1 MTCAAPPL
9 NIYYKN
15 NITMKRFILALS
27 AALMLTAC
35 GEHEMTGELTTS
47 VIPTDSVRKKTIT
60 FDFGEI
66 SQRSMTRASLTEL
79 NLTDM
84 WIFDYMGA
92 ELKQTI
98 HQASTD
104 AAFGS
109 ASLSLDYGE
118 HTFYF
123 VASRGIDPFVD
134 TDAKTIVWSSVRD
147 TFHASLTMDVQPSSA
162 TSQAVTLS
170 RVVGRLRITAT
181 DVMPE
186 NAAKLTITPSTWYYG
201 LNYATGEAVS
211 PNSTP
216 IVVNIPSSY
225 VGTQNLVTSCY
236 TVSGSS
242 AWQTN
247 ITASLIA
254 SDESVLGSVTIPNVP
269 IQRNH
274 ITSYSGGIVG
284 AGRSLSVSAS
294 DDDWVDDGNVNW

>member
-1 MTCAAPPL
+1 M
-9 NIYYKN
+9 
-15 NITMKRFILALS
+15 MALS

-35 GEHEMTGELTTS
+35 GEHEMTEELTAGMT
-47 VIPTDSVRKKTIT
+47 PADSMKSKTIT
-60 FDFGEI
+60 FTFGEI
-66 SQRSMTRASLTEL
+66 SQRSMTRATLSEL
-79 NLTDM
+79 NLTDL
-84 WIFDYMGA
+84 WIFDYAGD

-118 HTFYF
+118 HIFYF
-123 VASRGIDPFVD
+123 IASRGVDPVID
-134 TDAKTIVWSSVRD
+134 TEAKTIVWGSVRD
-147 TFHASLTMDVQPSSA
+147 TFHASLSIDVQPSSA

-170 RVVGRLRITAT
+170 RVVGRLRISAT
-181 DVMPE
+181 DVVPA

-201 LNYATGEAVS
+201 LNYQTGEAVA
-211 PNSTP
+211 PNSTA

-225 VGTQNLVTSCY
+225 IGTQNLVTSCY

-247 ITASLIA
+247 ITVSLIA
-254 SDESVLGSVTIPNVP
+254 SDESSLGSVTIPDVP
-269 IQRNH
+269 IKRNH

-284 AGRSLSVSAS
+284 AGRSISVNAS

>member
-1 MTCAAPPL
+1 
-9 NIYYKN
+9 
-15 NITMKRFILALS
+15 MKRIMMALS

-35 GEHEMTGELTTS
+35 GEHEMTEELTAGMT
-47 VIPTDSVRKKTIT
+47 PADSMKSKTIT
-60 FDFGEI
+60 FTFGEI
-66 SQRSMTRASLTEL
+66 SQRSMTRATLSEL
-79 NLTDM
+79 NLTDL
-84 WIFDYMGA
+84 WIFDYAGD

-123 VASRGIDPFVD
+123 IASRGVDPVID
-134 TDAKTIVWSSVRD
+134 TDTKTITWGSVRD
-147 TFHASLTMDVQPSSA
+147 TFHASLSIDVQPSSA

-170 RVVGRLRITAT
+170 RCVGRLRISAT
-181 DVMPE
+181 DVVPA

-201 LNYATGEAVS
+201 LNYQTGEAVGS
-211 PNSTP
+211 STSP

-247 ITASLIA
+247 ITVSLIA
-254 SDESVLGSVTIPNVP
+254 SDESSLGSVTIPNVP
-269 IQRNH
+269 IKRNH

-284 AGRSLSVSAS
+284 AGRSISVNAS

>member
-1 MTCAAPPL
+1 
-9 NIYYKN
+9 
-15 NITMKRFILALS
+15 MKRFIWALS

-35 GEHEMTGELTTS
+35 GEHEMTGELTARMT
-47 VIPTDSVRKKTIT
+47 PTDSMMKKTIT
-60 FDFGEI
+60 FDFGNL
-66 SQRSMTRASLTEL
+66 SQQAMTRATLAEL
-79 NLTDM
+79 NLTDL
-84 WIFDYMGA
+84 WIFDYMG
-92 ELKQTI
+92 ENLQQTI

-123 VASRGIDPFVD
+123 VASRGIDPVVD

-162 TSQAVTLS
+162 TSQSVTLS
-170 RVVGRLRITAT
+170 RCVGRLRITAT
-181 DVMPE
+181 DVVPE
-186 NAAKLTITPSTWYYG
+186 NVAKLTITPSTWYYG
-201 LNYATGEAVS
+201 LNYQTGDAVA
-211 PNSTP
+211 PVKTP

-236 TVSGSS
+236 TISGSS

-247 ITASLIA
+247 ITVSLIA
-254 SDESVLGSVTIPNVP
+254 SDESSLGSVTIPDVP
-269 IQRNH
+269 IKRNH

-284 AGRSLSVSAS
+284 AGRIISVNAS
-294 DDDWVDDGNVNW
+294 DDEWVEDENVNW

>member
-1 MTCAAPPL
+1 M
-9 NIYYKN
+9 
-15 NITMKRFILALS
+15 MALS

-35 GEHEMTGELTTS
+35 GEYENEELTAS
-47 VIPTDSVRKKTIT
+47 TDKKIIT

-66 SQRSMTRASLTEL
+66 SMRSMTRASLTEL
-79 NLTDM
+79 NLTDL
-84 WIFDYMGA
+84 WLFDYMGD

-98 HQASTD
+98 HQASMD

-123 VASRGIDPFVD
+123 IASRGIDPVVD
-134 TDAKTIVWSSVRD
+134 TDTKTITWGSVRD
-147 TFHASLTMDVQPSSA
+147 TFLASLMMDVQPSSA
-162 TSQAVTLS
+162 TSQSVTLS
-170 RVVGRLRITAT
+170 RCVGRLRISAT
-181 DVMPE
+181 DVVPA

-201 LNYATGEAVS
+201 LNYQTGEAVA

-225 VGTQNLVTSCY
+225 IGTQNLVTSCY

-247 ITASLIA
+247 ITVSLMA
-254 SDESVLGSVTIPNVP
+254 SDESSLGSVTIPNVP

-274 ITSYSGGIVG
+274 ITGYSGGIVG
-284 AGRSLSVSAS
+284 AGRNISVNAS
-294 DDDWVDDGNVNW
+294 DDEWVDDGNVNW

>member
-1 MTCAAPPL
+1 M
-9 NIYYKN
+9 
-15 NITMKRFILALS
+15 ALS

-35 GEHEMTGELTTS
+35 GEHEMTGELTAEM
-47 VIPTDSVRKKTIT
+47 IPADSMKSKTIT
-60 FDFGEI
+60 FTFGEI
-66 SQRSMTRASLTEL
+66 SQRSMTRATLSEL
-79 NLTDM
+79 NLTDL
-84 WIFDYMGA
+84 WIFDYAGD

-123 VASRGIDPFVD
+123 IASRGVDPVID
-134 TDAKTIVWSSVRD
+134 TDTKTITWSSVRD
-147 TFHASLTMDVQPSSA
+147 TFHASLSIDVQPSSA

-170 RVVGRLRITAT
+170 RCVGRLRISAT
-181 DVMPE
+181 DVVPA

-201 LNYATGEAVS
+201 LNYQTGEAVGS
-211 PNSTP
+211 STSP

-247 ITASLIA
+247 ITVSLLA
-254 SDESVLGSVTIPNVP
+254 SDESSLGSVTIPDVP
-269 IQRNH
+269 IKRNH

-284 AGRSLSVSAS
+284 AERSISVNAS

>member
-1 MTCAAPPL
+1 
-9 NIYYKN
+9 
-15 NITMKRFILALS
+15 MKRFIWALS
-27 AALMLTAC
+27 AALMLAC
-35 GEHEMTGELTTS
+35 GEHEMTGELTAEMT
-47 VIPTDSVRKKTIT
+47 PADSMRKKTIT

-66 SQRSMTRASLTEL
+66 SQQAMTRATLAEL
-79 NLTDM
+79 NLTDL
-84 WIFDYMGA
+84 WIFDYIGGEM
-92 ELKQTI
+92 KQTI

-123 VASRGIDPFVD
+123 VASRGIDPVID

-147 TFHASLTMDVQPSSA
+147 TFLASLTMDVQPSSA

-170 RVVGRLRITAT
+170 RSVGRLRITAT
-181 DVMPE
+181 DVVPA

-201 LNYATGEAVS
+201 INYQTGEAVA

-236 TVSGSS
+236 TISGTS

-247 ITASLIA
+247 ITVSMIA
-254 SDESVLGSVTIPNVP
+254 SDESSLGSVTIPDVP

-284 AGRSLSVSAS
+284 AGRSISVNAS
-294 DDDWVDDGNVNW
+294 DDEWVEDENVNW

>member
-1 MTCAAPPL
+1 M
-9 NIYYKN
+9 
-15 NITMKRFILALS
+15 MALS
-27 AALMLTAC
+27 AALLLAC
-35 GEHEMTGELTTS
+35 GEHEMTEELTAGMT
-47 VIPTDSVRKKTIT
+47 PADSMKSKTIT
-60 FDFGEI
+60 FTFGEI
-66 SQRSMTRASLTEL
+66 SQRSMTRATLAEL
-79 NLTDM
+79 NLTDL
-84 WIFDYMGA
+84 WIFDYVGA

-123 VASRGIDPFVD
+123 VASRGIDPVID
-134 TDAKTIVWSSVRD
+134 TEAKTIVWGSVRD
-147 TFHASLTMDVQPSSA
+147 TFHASLSIDVQPSSA

-170 RVVGRLRITAT
+170 RVVGRLRISAT
-181 DVMPE
+181 DVVPA

-201 LNYATGEAVS
+201 LNYQTGEAVGS
-211 PNSTP
+211 ITSP

-284 AGRSLSVSAS
+284 AGRSISVNAS

>member
-1 MTCAAPPL
+1 
-9 NIYYKN
+9 
-15 NITMKRFILALS
+15 MKRFMMALS

-35 GEHEMTGELTTS
+35 GEHEMTGELTAEM
-47 VIPTDSVRKKTIT
+47 IPADSMKSKTIT
-60 FDFGEI
+60 FTFGEI
-66 SQRSMTRASLTEL
+66 SQRSMTRATLSEL
-79 NLTDM
+79 NLTDL
-84 WIFDYMGA
+84 WIFDYAGD

-123 VASRGIDPFVD
+123 VASRGIDPVID
-134 TDAKTIVWSSVRD
+134 TEAKTIVWGSVRD
-147 TFHASLTMDVQPSSA
+147 TFHASLSIDVKPSSA

-170 RVVGRLRITAT
+170 RCVGRLRITAT
-181 DVMPE
+181 DVVPE
-186 NAAKLTITPSTWYYG
+186 NAAKLTITPSMWYYG
-201 LNYATGEAVS
+201 LNYQTGEAVGS
-211 PNSTP
+211 STSP

-247 ITASLIA
+247 ITVSLIA
-254 SDESVLGSVTIPNVP
+254 SDESSLGSVTIPDVP
-269 IQRNH
+269 IKRNH

-284 AGRSLSVSAS
+284 AGRSISVNAS

>member
-1 MTCAAPPL
+1 M
-9 NIYYKN
+9 
-15 NITMKRFILALS
+15 ALS

-35 GEHEMTGELTTS
+35 GEHEMTEELTAGM
-47 VIPTDSVRKKTIT
+47 ILADSMKSKTIT
-60 FDFGEI
+60 FTFGEI
-66 SQRSMTRASLTEL
+66 SQRSMTRATLAEL
-79 NLTDM
+79 NLTDL
-84 WIFDYMGA
+84 WIFDYVGE

-98 HQASTD
+98 HQTSTE

-123 VASRGIDPFVD
+123 VASRGIDPVIE
-134 TDAKTIVWSSVRD
+134 TEAKTIVWSSVRD
-147 TFHASLTMDVQPSSA
+147 TFHASLSIDVQPSSA

-170 RVVGRLRITAT
+170 RVVGRLRISAT
-181 DVMPE
+181 DVVPA

-201 LNYATGEAVS
+201 LNYQTGEAVGS
-211 PNSTP
+211 STSP

-247 ITASLIA
+247 ITVSLIA
-254 SDESVLGSVTIPNVP
+254 SDESSLGSVTIPDVP
-269 IQRNH
+269 IKRNH

-284 AGRSLSVSAS
+284 AGRSISVNAS

>member
-1 MTCAAPPL
+1 M
-9 NIYYKN
+9 
-15 NITMKRFILALS
+15 ALS

-35 GEHEMTGELTTS
+35 GEHEMTGELTAEM
-47 VIPTDSVRKKTIT
+47 IPADSMKSKTIT
-60 FDFGEI
+60 FTFGEI
-66 SQRSMTRASLTEL
+66 SQRSMTRATLAEL
-79 NLTDM
+79 NLTDL
-84 WIFDYMGA
+84 WIFDYVGA

-123 VASRGIDPFVD
+123 IASRGIDPVVD
-134 TDAKTIVWSSVRD
+134 TDAKTITWGSVRA
-147 TFHASLTMDVQPSSA
+147 TFHASLSIDVQPSSA

-170 RVVGRLRITAT
+170 RVVGRLRISAT
-181 DVMPE
+181 DVVPA

-201 LNYATGEAVS
+201 LNYQTGEAVGS
-211 PNSTP
+211 STSP

-247 ITASLIA
+247 ITVSLIA
-254 SDESVLGSVTIPNVP
+254 SDESSLGSVTIPDVP
-269 IQRNH
+269 IKRNH

-284 AGRSLSVSAS
+284 AGRSISVNAS

>member
-1 MTCAAPPL
+1 M
-9 NIYYKN
+9 
-15 NITMKRFILALS
+15 ALS

-35 GEHEMTGELTTS
+35 GEHEMTGELTAEM
-47 VIPTDSVRKKTIT
+47 IPADSMKSKTIT
-60 FDFGEI
+60 FTFGEI
-66 SQRSMTRASLTEL
+66 SQRSMPRATLSEL
-79 NLTDM
+79 NLTDL
-84 WIFDYMGA
+84 WIFDYAGD

-118 HTFYF
+118 HTLCF
-123 VASRGIDPFVD
+123 VASRGVDPVID
-134 TDAKTIVWSSVRD
+134 TDTKTITWSSVRD
-147 TFHASLTMDVQPSSA
+147 TFHASLSIDVQPSSA

-170 RVVGRLRITAT
+170 RVVGRLRISAT
-181 DVMPE
+181 DVVPA

-201 LNYATGEAVS
+201 LNYQTGEAVGS
-211 PNSTP
+211 STSP

-225 VGTQNLVTSCY
+225 VSTQNLVTSYY

-247 ITASLIA
+247 ITVSMIA
-254 SDESVLGSVTIPNVP
+254 SDESSLGSVTIPNVP
-269 IQRNH
+269 IKRNH

-284 AGRSLSVSAS
+284 AGRSISVNAS

>member
-1 MTCAAPPL
+1 M
-9 NIYYKN
+9 
-15 NITMKRFILALS
+15 LALS

-35 GEHEMTGELTTS
+35 GEHEMTEELTAEM
-47 VIPTDSVRKKTIT
+47 IPADSMKSKTIT
-60 FDFGEI
+60 FTFGEI
-66 SQRSMTRASLTEL
+66 SQRSMTRATLSEL
-79 NLTDM
+79 NLTDL
-84 WIFDYMGA
+84 WIFDYAGD

-123 VASRGIDPFVD
+123 IASRGVDPVID
-134 TDAKTIVWSSVRD
+134 TDTKTITWSSVRD
-147 TFHASLTMDVQPSSA
+147 TFHASLSIDVQPSSA

-170 RVVGRLRITAT
+170 RVVGRLRISAT
-181 DVMPE
+181 DVVPA

-201 LNYATGEAVS
+201 LNYQTGEAVGS
-211 PNSTP
+211 STSP

-247 ITASLIA
+247 ITVSLIA
-254 SDESVLGSVTIPNVP
+254 SDESSLGSVTIPDVP
-269 IQRNH
+269 IKRNH

-284 AGRSLSVSAS
+284 AGRSISVNAS

>member
-1 MTCAAPPL
+1 
-9 NIYYKN
+9 
-15 NITMKRFILALS
+15 MKRIMMALS

-35 GEHEMTGELTTS
+35 GEQEMTGELTAEM
-47 VIPTDSVRKKTIT
+47 IPADSVMKKTIT
-60 FDFGEI
+60 FTFGEI
-66 SQRSMTRASLTEL
+66 SQRSMTRATLSEL
-79 NLTDM
+79 NHTDL
-84 WIFDYMGA
+84 WIFDYAGD

-123 VASRGIDPFVD
+123 VASRGIDPVID
-134 TDAKTIVWSSVRD
+134 TEAKTIVWGSVRD
-147 TFHASLTMDVQPSSA
+147 TFHASLSIDVQPSSA

-170 RVVGRLRITAT
+170 RVVGRLRISAT
-181 DVMPE
+181 DVVPA

-201 LNYATGEAVS
+201 LNYQTGEAVAPGTS
-211 PNSTP
+211 P

-254 SDESVLGSVTIPNVP
+254 SDESSLGSVTIPDVP
-269 IQRNH
+269 IKRNH

-284 AGRSLSVSAS
+284 AERSISVNAS

>member
-1 MTCAAPPL
+1 M
-9 NIYYKN
+9 
-15 NITMKRFILALS
+15 MALS

-35 GEHEMTGELTTS
+35 GEQEMTGELTAEM
-47 VIPTDSVRKKTIT
+47 IPADSVMKKTIT
-60 FDFGEI
+60 FTFGEI
-66 SQRSMTRASLTEL
+66 SQRSMTRATLSEL
-79 NLTDM
+79 NHTDL
-84 WIFDYMGA
+84 WIFDYAGD

-123 VASRGIDPFVD
+123 VASRGIDPVID
-134 TDAKTIVWSSVRD
+134 TEAKTIVWGSVRD
-147 TFHASLTMDVQPSSA
+147 TFHASLSIDVQPSSA

-170 RVVGRLRITAT
+170 RVVGRLRISAT
-181 DVMPE
+181 DVVPA

-201 LNYATGEAVS
+201 LNYQTGEAVAPGTS
-211 PNSTP
+211 P

-254 SDESVLGSVTIPNVP
+254 SDESSLGSVTIPDVP
-269 IQRNH
+269 IKRNH

-284 AGRSLSVSAS
+284 AERSISVNAS

>member
-1 MTCAAPPL
+1 M
-9 NIYYKN
+9 
-15 NITMKRFILALS
+15 ALS

-35 GEHEMTGELTTS
+35 GEHEMTEELTAGMT
-47 VIPTDSVRKKTIT
+47 PADSMKSKTIT
-60 FDFGEI
+60 FTFGEI
-66 SQRSMTRASLTEL
+66 SQRSMTRATLSEL
-79 NLTDM
+79 NLTDL
-84 WIFDYMGA
+84 WIFDYAGD

-118 HTFYF
+118 HIFYF
-123 VASRGIDPFVD
+123 IASRGVDPVID
-134 TDAKTIVWSSVRD
+134 TEAKTIVWGSVRD
-147 TFHASLTMDVQPSSA
+147 TFHASLSIDVQPSSA

-170 RVVGRLRITAT
+170 RCVGRLRISAT
-181 DVMPE
+181 DVVPA

-201 LNYATGEAVS
+201 LNYQTGEAVGS
-211 PNSTP
+211 STSP

-225 VGTQNLVTSCY
+225 VCTQNLVTSCY

-247 ITASLIA
+247 ITVSLIA
-254 SDESVLGSVTIPNVP
+254 SDESSLGSVTIPNVP
-269 IQRNH
+269 IKRNH

-284 AGRSLSVSAS
+284 AGRSISVNAS

>member
-1 MTCAAPPL
+1 MRADLPL

-15 NITMKRFILALS
+15 NITMKRFVWALS

-35 GEHEMTGELTTS
+35 GEHEMTGELTVGMT
-47 VIPTDSVRKKTIT
+47 PADSMRKKTIT
-60 FDFGEI
+60 FDFGKL
-66 SQRSMTRASLTEL
+66 SQQAMTRASLTEL
-79 NLTDM
+79 NLTDL
-84 WIFDYMGA
+84 WIFDYMGD
-92 ELKQTI
+92 ELKQSI
-98 HQASTD
+98 YQASTD
-104 AAFGS
+104 ATFGS

-123 VASRGIDPFVD
+123 VASRGIDPVID

-162 TSQAVTLS
+162 TSQSVTLS

-181 DVMPE
+181 DVVPE
-186 NAAKLTITPSTWYYG
+186 KAAKLTITPSTWYYG
-201 LNYATGEAVS
+201 LNYFTGEPVAPV
-211 PNSTP
+211 NTP

-236 TVSGSS
+236 TISGSS

-247 ITASLIA
+247 ITVSLMA
-254 SDESVLGSVTIPNVP
+254 SDESSLGSVVIPDVP
-269 IQRNH
+269 IKCNH

>member
-1 MTCAAPPL
+1 
-9 NIYYKN
+9 
-15 NITMKRFILALS
+15 MKRIMMALS

-35 GEHEMTGELTTS
+35 GEHEMTGELTAGMT
-47 VIPTDSVRKKTIT
+47 PADSMKSKTIT
-60 FDFGEI
+60 FTFGEI
-66 SQRSMTRASLTEL
+66 SQRSMTRATLTEL
-79 NLTDM
+79 NLTDL
-84 WIFDYMGA
+84 WIFDYAGD

-123 VASRGIDPFVD
+123 IASRGVDPVID
-134 TDAKTIVWSSVRD
+134 TDTKTITWSSVRD
-147 TFHASLTMDVQPSSA
+147 TFHASLSIDVQPSSA

-170 RVVGRLRITAT
+170 RVVGRLRISAT
-181 DVMPE
+181 DVVPA

-201 LNYATGEAVS
+201 LNYQTGEAVGS
-211 PNSTP
+211 STSP

-247 ITASLIA
+247 ITVSLIA
-254 SDESVLGSVTIPNVP
+254 SDESSLGSVTIPDVP
-269 IQRNH
+269 IKCNH

-284 AGRSLSVSAS
+284 AGRSISVNAS

>member
-1 MTCAAPPL
+1 
-9 NIYYKN
+9 
-15 NITMKRFILALS
+15 MKRIMMALS

-35 GEHEMTGELTTS
+35 GEHEMTGELTARMT
-47 VIPTDSVRKKTIT
+47 PADSVMKKTIT
-60 FDFGEI
+60 FDFGNL
-66 SQRSMTRASLTEL
+66 SQQAMTRATLAEL
-79 NLTDM
+79 NLTDL
-84 WIFDYMGA
+84 WIFDYIGE

-104 AAFGS
+104 ASFGS

-123 VASRGIDPFVD
+123 VASRGIDPVVD

-147 TFHASLTMDVQPSSA
+147 TFLASLSIDVQPSSA
-162 TSQAVTLS
+162 TSQSVTLS
-170 RVVGRLRITAT
+170 RCVGRLRISAT
-181 DVMPE
+181 DVVPA

-201 LNYATGEAVS
+201 LNYQTGEAVAPGTS
-211 PNSTP
+211 P

-236 TVSGSS
+236 TISGSS

-247 ITASLIA
+247 ITVSLMA
-254 SDESVLGSVTIPNVP
+254 SDESSLGSVTIPNVP

-284 AGRSLSVSAS
+284 AGRSISVNAS

>member
-1 MTCAAPPL
+1 M
-9 NIYYKN
+9 
-15 NITMKRFILALS
+15 ALS

-35 GEHEMTGELTTS
+35 GEHEMTGELTVGMT
-47 VIPTDSVRKKTIT
+47 PTDSVMKKTIT
-60 FDFGEI
+60 FTFGEI
-66 SQRSMTRASLTEL
+66 SQRSMTRATLAEL
-79 NLTDM
+79 NLTDL
-84 WIFDYMGA
+84 WIFDYMGD
-92 ELKQTI
+92 ELKLTI

-104 AAFGS
+104 AVFGS

-118 HTFYF
+118 HTLYF
-123 VASRGIDPFVD
+123 VASRGIDPVVD
-134 TDAKTIVWSSVRD
+134 TDTKTITWSSVRD
-147 TFHASLTMDVQPSSA
+147 TFHASLSIDVQPSSA

-170 RVVGRLRITAT
+170 RVVGRLRISAT
-181 DVMPE
+181 DVVPA

-201 LNYATGEAVS
+201 LNYQTGEAVGS
-211 PNSTP
+211 STSP

-247 ITASLIA
+247 ITVSLIA
-254 SDESVLGSVTIPNVP
+254 SDESSLGSVTIPDVP
-269 IQRNH
+269 IKRNH

-284 AGRSLSVSAS
+284 AGRSISVNAS

>member
-1 MTCAAPPL
+1 
-9 NIYYKN
+9 
-15 NITMKRFILALS
+15 
-27 AALMLTAC
+27 
-35 GEHEMTGELTTS
+35 MTGELTAEM
-47 VIPTDSVRKKTIT
+47 IPADSMKSKTIT
-60 FDFGEI
+60 FTFGEI
-66 SQRSMTRASLTEL
+66 SQRSMTRATLSEL
-79 NLTDM
+79 NLTDL
-84 WIFDYMGA
+84 WIFDYAGD

-123 VASRGIDPFVD
+123 VASRGIDPVID
-134 TDAKTIVWSSVRD
+134 TEAKTIVWGSVRD
-147 TFHASLTMDVQPSSA
+147 TFHASLSIDVQPSSA

-170 RVVGRLRITAT
+170 RVVGRLRISAT
-181 DVMPE
+181 DVVPA

-201 LNYATGEAVS
+201 LNYQTGEAVGS
-211 PNSTP
+211 STSP

-247 ITASLIA
+247 ITVSLIA
-254 SDESVLGSVTIPNVP
+254 SDESSLGSVTIPDVP
-269 IQRNH
+269 IKRNH

-284 AGRSLSVSAS
+284 AGRSISVNAS

>member
-1 MTCAAPPL
+1 M
-9 NIYYKN
+9 
-15 NITMKRFILALS
+15 MALS

-35 GEHEMTGELTTS
+35 GEHEMTGELTARMTPAYS
-47 VIPTDSVRKKTIT
+47 VMKKTIT

-66 SQRSMTRASLTEL
+66 SQRSMTRATLAEL
-79 NLTDM
+79 NLTDL
-84 WIFDYMGA
+84 WIFDYMGD

-118 HTFYF
+118 HAFYF
-123 VASRGIDPFVD
+123 IASRGIDPVVD
-134 TDAKTIVWSSVRD
+134 TDAKTIAWSSVRD
-147 TFHASLTMDVQPSSA
+147 TFLASLSIDVQPSSA
-162 TSQAVTLS
+162 TSQSVTLS
-170 RVVGRLRITAT
+170 RCVGRLRISAT
-181 DVMPE
+181 DVVPA

-201 LNYATGEAVS
+201 LNYQTGEAVA
-211 PNSTP
+211 PSTSP

-236 TVSGSS
+236 TISGSS
-242 AWQTN
+242 PWQTN
-247 ITASLIA
+247 ITVSLMA
-254 SDESVLGSVTIPNVP
+254 SDESSLGSVTIPNVP

-284 AGRSLSVSAS
+284 AGRSISVNAS

>member
-1 MTCAAPPL
+1 
-9 NIYYKN
+9 
-15 NITMKRFILALS
+15 MKRFMMALS

-35 GEHEMTGELTTS
+35 GEHEMTEELTAGMT
-47 VIPTDSVRKKTIT
+47 PADSMKSKTIT
-60 FDFGEI
+60 FTFGEI
-66 SQRSMTRASLTEL
+66 SQRSMTRATLSEL
-79 NLTDM
+79 NLTDL
-84 WIFDYMGA
+84 WIFDYAGD

-123 VASRGIDPFVD
+123 VASRGVDPVID
-134 TDAKTIVWSSVRD
+134 TDTKTITWSSVRD
-147 TFHASLTMDVQPSSA
+147 TFHASLSIDVQPSSA

-170 RVVGRLRITAT
+170 RVVGRLRISAT
-181 DVMPE
+181 DVVPA

-201 LNYATGEAVS
+201 LNYQTGEAVGS
-211 PNSTP
+211 STSP

-225 VGTQNLVTSCY
+225 VGTQNLITSCY

-247 ITASLIA
+247 ITVSLIA
-254 SDESVLGSVTIPNVP
+254 SDESSLGSVTIPDVP
-269 IQRNH
+269 IKRNH

-284 AGRSLSVSAS
+284 AGRSISVNAS

>member
-1 MTCAAPPL
+1 M
-9 NIYYKN
+9 
-15 NITMKRFILALS
+15 ALS

-35 GEHEMTGELTTS
+35 GEHEMTEELTAGMT
-47 VIPTDSVRKKTIT
+47 PADSMKSKTIT
-60 FDFGEI
+60 FTFGEI
-66 SQRSMTRASLTEL
+66 SQRSMTRATLAEL
-79 NLTDM
+79 NLTDL
-84 WIFDYMGA
+84 WIFDYAGD

-123 VASRGIDPFVD
+123 VASRGVDPVID
-134 TDAKTIVWSSVRD
+134 TDTKTITWSSVRD
-147 TFHASLTMDVQPSSA
+147 TFHASLSIDVQPSSA

-170 RVVGRLRITAT
+170 RVVGRLRISAT
-181 DVMPE
+181 DVVPA
-186 NAAKLTITPSTWYYG
+186 NAAKLTITPSTWCYG
-201 LNYATGEAVS
+201 LNYQTGEAVGS
-211 PNSTP
+211 STSP

-225 VGTQNLVTSCY
+225 VGTQNLVTSFY

-247 ITASLIA
+247 ITVSLIA
-254 SDESVLGSVTIPNVP
+254 SDESSLGSVTIPDVP
-269 IQRNH
+269 IKRNH

-284 AGRSLSVSAS
+284 AGRSISVNAS

>member
-1 MTCAAPPL
+1 
-9 NIYYKN
+9 
-15 NITMKRFILALS
+15 MKRFIWALS

-35 GEHEMTGELTTS
+35 GEHEMDGELTAGMT
-47 VIPTDSVRKKTIT
+47 PADSVMKKTIT
-60 FDFGEI
+60 FTFGEI
-66 SQRSMTRASLTEL
+66 SQRSMTRATLAEL
-79 NLTDM
+79 NLTDL
-84 WIFDYMGA
+84 WIFDYMGD

-123 VASRGIDPFVD
+123 IASRGIDPAVD
-134 TDAKTIVWSSVRD
+134 TDAKTIVWGSVRD
-147 TFHASLTMDVQPSSA
+147 TFHASLSIDVQPSSA
-162 TSQAVTLS
+162 TSQSVTLS
-170 RVVGRLRITAT
+170 RCVGRLRISAT
-181 DVMPE
+181 DVVPA

-201 LNYATGEAVS
+201 LNYQTGEAVGS
-211 PNSTP
+211 STSP

-236 TVSGSS
+236 TISGSS

-247 ITASLIA
+247 ITVSLIA
-254 SDESVLGSVTIPNVP
+254 SDESSLGSVIIPDVP

-284 AGRSLSVSAS
+284 AGRSISLTA
-294 DDDWVDDGNVNW
+294 DDAWGDENTHTW

>member
-1 MTCAAPPL
+1 
-9 NIYYKN
+9 
-15 NITMKRFILALS
+15 MKRIMMALS

-35 GEHEMTGELTTS
+35 GEHEMTEELTAGMT
-47 VIPTDSVRKKTIT
+47 PADSMKSKTIT
-60 FDFGEI
+60 FTFGEI
-66 SQRSMTRASLTEL
+66 SQRSMTRATLAEL
-79 NLTDM
+79 NLTDL
-84 WIFDYMGA
+84 WIFDYAGD

-123 VASRGIDPFVD
+123 VASRGIDPVID
-134 TDAKTIVWSSVRD
+134 TDTKTITWSSVRD
-147 TFHASLTMDVQPSSA
+147 TFHASLSIDVQPSSA

-170 RVVGRLRITAT
+170 RVVGRLRISAT
-181 DVMPE
+181 DVVPA

-201 LNYATGEAVS
+201 LNYQTGEAVGS
-211 PNSTP
+211 STSP

-247 ITASLIA
+247 ITVSLMA
-254 SDESVLGSVTIPNVP
+254 SDESSLGSVVIPDVP
-269 IQRNH
+269 IKRNH

-284 AGRSLSVSAS
+284 AGRSISVNAS

>member
-1 MTCAAPPL
+1 
-9 NIYYKN
+9 
-15 NITMKRFILALS
+15 MKRIMMALS
-27 AALMLTAC
+27 AALLLTAC
-35 GEHEMTGELTTS
+35 GEREMEELTA
-47 VIPTDSVRKKTIT
+47 PTDKKTIT
-60 FDFGEI
+60 FDFGEL
-66 SQRSMTRASLTEL
+66 SMRSMTRATLAEL
-79 NLTDM
+79 NLTDL
-84 WIFDYMGA
+84 WIFDYVGE

-123 VASRGIDPFVD
+123 VASRGSDPAVD
-134 TDAKTIVWSSVRD
+134 TDAKTIIWGTVRD
-147 TFHASLTMDVQPSSA
+147 TFHASLTIDVQPSSA

-170 RVVGRLRITAT
+170 RVVGRLRISAT
-181 DVMPE
+181 DVVPAT
-186 NAAKLTITPSTWYYG
+186 AAKLTITPSTWYNG
-201 LNYATGEAVS
+201 LNYATGEAVGS
-211 PNSTP
+211 STSP

-225 VGTQNLVTSCY
+225 IGTQNLTTSCY
-236 TVSGSS
+236 TISGSS
-242 AWQTN
+242 PWQTN
-247 ITASLIA
+247 ITASLMA

-284 AGRSLSVSAS
+284 AGRSISVNAS

>member
-1 MTCAAPPL
+1 
-9 NIYYKN
+9 
-15 NITMKRFILALS
+15 
-27 AALMLTAC
+27 
-35 GEHEMTGELTTS
+35 MTGELTAEMT
-47 VIPTDSVRKKTIT
+47 PADSMRKKTIT

-66 SQRSMTRASLTEL
+66 SQQAMTRATLAEL
-79 NLTDM
+79 NLTDL
-84 WIFDYMGA
+84 WIFDYIGGEM
-92 ELKQTI
+92 KQTI

-123 VASRGIDPFVD
+123 VASRGIDPVID

-147 TFHASLTMDVQPSSA
+147 TFLASLTMDVQPSSA

-170 RVVGRLRITAT
+170 RSVGRLRITAT
-181 DVMPE
+181 DVVPA

-201 LNYATGEAVS
+201 INYQTGEAVA

-236 TVSGSS
+236 TISGTS

-247 ITASLIA
+247 ITVSMIA
-254 SDESVLGSVTIPNVP
+254 SDESSLGSVTIPDVP

-284 AGRSLSVSAS
+284 AGRSISVNAS
-294 DDDWVDDGNVNW
+294 DDEWVEDENVNW

>member
-1 MTCAAPPL
+1 
-9 NIYYKN
+9 
-15 NITMKRFILALS
+15 MKRFMMALS

-35 GEHEMTGELTTS
+35 GEREMTEELTT
-47 VIPTDSVRKKTIT
+47 PAEKKTIT
-60 FDFGEI
+60 FDFGEL
-66 SQRSMTRASLTEL
+66 SMRSMTRATLAEL
-79 NLTDM
+79 NLTDL
-84 WIFDYMGA
+84 WIFDYVGA

-123 VASRGIDPFVD
+123 VASRGIDPVVD
-134 TDAKTIVWSSVRD
+134 TDANTITWGSVRD
-147 TFHASLTMDVQPSSA
+147 TFHASLSIDVQPSSA

-181 DVMPE
+181 DVVPA
-186 NAAKLTITPSTWYYG
+186 NAAKLTITPSTWYHG
-201 LNYATGEAVS
+201 LNYATGDAVA

-225 VGTQNLVTSCY
+225 IGTQNLTTSCY
-236 TVSGSS
+236 TISGSS
-242 AWQTN
+242 PWQTN

-254 SDESVLGSVTIPNVP
+254 SDESILGSVTIPNVP

-284 AGRSLSVSAS
+284 AGRSLSVNAS
-294 DDDWVDDGNVNW
+294 DDDWVEDGNVNW

>member
-1 MTCAAPPL
+1 M
-9 NIYYKN
+9 
-15 NITMKRFILALS
+15 S
-27 AALMLTAC
+27 AALLLAAC
-35 GEHEMTGELTTS
+35 GEYENEELTA
-47 VIPTDSVRKKTIT
+47 PTDKKTIT
-60 FDFGEI
+60 FDFGEL
-66 SQRSMTRASLTEL
+66 SMRSMTRATLTEL
-79 NLTDM
+79 NLTDL
-84 WIFDYMGA
+84 WIFDYVGA

-123 VASRGIDPFVD
+123 VASRGIDPVVD
-134 TDAKTIVWSSVRD
+134 TDAKTITWGSVRD
-147 TFHASLTMDVQPSSA
+147 TFHASLSIDVQPSSA

-170 RVVGRLRITAT
+170 RVVGRLRISAT
-181 DVMPE
+181 DVVPA

-201 LNYATGEAVS
+201 LNYQTGEAVGS
-211 PNSTP
+211 STSP

-236 TVSGSS
+236 TVSGLSL
-242 AWQTN
+242 WQTN

-254 SDESVLGSVTIPNVP
+254 SDESSLGSVTIPNVP

-284 AGRSLSVSAS
+284 AGRSISVNAS